1 MSFITTFISFH
12 LSPLHKSYLYISSKE
27 FQNIYVNLL
36 FKPFLMFWN
45 LAVIENE
52 SFL

>member
-1 MSFITTFISFH
+1 MNLIRTLISFC
-12 LSPLHKSYLYISSKE
+12 LSPLHESYLYISSKE

-36 FKPFLMFWN
+36 LKPFLMFQN

-52 SFL
+52 FFI